1 VATVYLGLGSNQDPA
16 GHFEAA
22 IAALSERFGTIALS
36 TIYASAA
43 VGFEGPSF
51 WNAVA
56 RIDTDLD
63 IEALD
68 RWLHALEDARGRR
81 RDVPRFSSRPL
92 DIDILLYD
100 DLVWKGPGNLAVPRA
115 DVTELAFVLRPLA
128 ELAPALRHPV
138 NRQTMAELWADF
150 GPAPDLIALP
160 NPDWHPEHP

>member
-1 VATVYLGLGSNQDPA
+1 MATVYLGLGSNQDPA
-16 GHFEAA
+16 RHFEAA
-22 IAALSERFGTIALS
+22 IAALRERFGAVALS
-36 TIYASAA
+36 SIYASAA
-43 VGFEGPSF
+43 VGFDGPSF

-56 RIDTDLD
+56 RIETDLD

-100 DLVWKGPGNLAVPRA
+100 DLVWKGPGNLAVPRG
-115 DVTELAFVLRPLA
+115 DVLELAFVLRPLA

-138 NRQTMAELWADF
+138 DGRTMAELWAAF
-150 GPAPDLIALP
+150 GPAPDLITLP
-160 NPDWHPEHP
+160 HPDWHPEAS

>member
-1 VATVYLGLGSNQDPA
+1 VARVYLGLGSNQDPA
-16 GHFEAA
+16 THFEAA
-22 IAALSERFGTIALS
+22 VAALRERFGALALS
-36 TIYASAA
+36 TIYTSAA

-56 RIDTDLD
+56 QIDTDLD

-68 RWLHALEDARGRR
+68 HWLHSLEDARGRR

-115 DVTELAFVLRPLA
+115 DVTDLAFVLRPLA
-128 ELAPALRHPV
+128 ELAPGLRHPV
-138 NRQTMAELWADF
+138 DGRTMAELWADF

-160 NPDWHPEHP
+160 HPDWHPESP

>member
-1 VATVYLGLGSNQDPA
+1 MAVVYLGLGSNQDPA
-16 GHFEAA
+16 SHFEAA
-22 IAALSERFGTIALS
+22 VAALAERFGAVALS

-43 VGFEGPSF
+43 VGFDGPSF

-56 RIDTDLD
+56 RIDTDMD

-92 DIDILLYD
+92 DIDVLLYG
-100 DLVWKGPGNLAVPRA
+100 DLIWKGPGNLAVPRA

-128 ELAPALRHPV
+128 ELAPDLRHPIDG
-138 NRQTMAELWADF
+138 RTMAELWADF

-160 NPDWHPEHP
+160 DPDWHPEHP